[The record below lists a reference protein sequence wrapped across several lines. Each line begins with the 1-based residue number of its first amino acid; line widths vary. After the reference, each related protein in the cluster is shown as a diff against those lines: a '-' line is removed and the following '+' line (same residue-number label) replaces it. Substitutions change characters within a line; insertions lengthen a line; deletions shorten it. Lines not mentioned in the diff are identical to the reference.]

1 MEFTNRHSQRPTPSA
16 KPPSHLPRAARS
28 VRTSP
33 PTVKEAV
40 KASGKMIRVAFSHA
54 TKATLHEAKE
64 LYKLTEEG
72 FDLDENPRWQKFR
85 SQAGRLA
92 RKLRLPKLPRKM
104 YVAIV
109 CVLVV
114 GLVSTT
120 VYRLTVKTA
129 PPKQET
135 KAYTSNKL
143 EKGTPTYAT
152 LLPAGKT
159 IESLGGWTRV
169 SPPTSSPVY
178 AFGDRVDGVAV
189 IVSEQPLPDTL
200 KNGSLEEFAKA
211 YSAEHKVTVSGT
223 DIYIGTS
230 AKGPQSAVLT
240 KNNLLILI
248 KTDSKMTDAQWANYV
263 GSFK

>member
-1 MEFTNRHSQRPTPSA
+1 
-16 KPPSHLPRAARS
+16 
-28 VRTSP
+28 
-33 PTVKEAV
+33 
-40 KASGKMIRVAFSHA
+40 MIKVAFSHA
-54 TKATLHEAKE
+54 TKAVLHEAKE

-72 FDLDENPRWQKFR
+72 FDLDENPRWQKIR
-85 SQAGRLA
+85 ARLQKA
-92 RKLRLPKLPRKM
+92 LRKLHMPKKV
-104 YVAIV
+104 YIIV
-109 CVLVV
+109 GAALVV
-114 GLVSTT
+114 TLISFTIHRFTTGTVS
-120 VYRLTVKTA
+120 
-129 PPKQET
+129 PKKET
-135 KAYTSNKL
+135 KSYTSNKL

-169 SPPTSSPVY
+169 SPPSASPVY
-178 AFGDRVDGVAV
+178 AFGDRVDNVAV

-211 YSAEHKVTVSGT
+211 YSAEHKVTVEGV

-248 KTDSKMTDAQWANYV
+248 KTDSKLTDAQWADYV
-263 GSFK
+263 GSFN